1 MKKNKRDGI
10 YQRKDRPGFW
20 ITWTDAQGKR
30 RRRKTKAANHSQ
42 ARTTLAAELVK
53 VEQAKTL
60 GFSPPTKDSFLKV
73 ADKFLLHQKARLTA
87 KAYERESG
95 IVNNHLKPFFAGE
108 VAAIR
113 RQDIQRYVTARSGK
127 VSAHSVQKE
136 LNVLKHF
143 LRLAVDWEVIP
154 VYPADRVKSV
164 PVPAGRVRYLQP
176 AELRIL
182 IEACPNWLQPIVRL
196 AVNTGMRRGEILK
209 LRWLD
214 FDETHNSLMLPP
226 LITKNGESRIVY
238 LNQAAK
244 AVLMS
249 LPRTKVKIFPDITP
263 GQVTVTFRRAC
274 RRIELEDF
282 RFHDLRHTA
291 ASWLRMSGED
301 IHTVASLLGH
311 KDLRMA
317 ARYQHLSPD
326 YLTAAVNK
334 LDTVFGQSYEK
345 NKEPDR
351 KTVSSDSTAWI
362 N

>member
-1 MKKNKRDGI
+1 MKNKRDGV

-30 RRRKTKAANHSQ
+30 RRRKTKASNKSQ
-42 ARTTLAAELVK
+42 ARSALAAELVK
-53 VEQAKTL
+53 VEQAKTI
-60 GFSPPTKDSFLKV
+60 GFSPPTKDSFATV
-73 ADKFLLHQKARLTA
+73 ADKFLTYQKARLTT

-95 IVNNHLKPFFAGE
+95 IVKNHLKPFFAGE
-108 VAAIR
+108 LAAIR
-113 RQDIQRYVTARSGK
+113 RQDIQKYVTSRSAK

-136 LNVLKHF
+136 LNVLKHL

-154 VYPADRVKSV
+154 MYPADRVKAV

-176 AELRIL
+176 AELRVL
-182 IEACPNWLQPIVRL
+182 IDACPAWLHPIVKL

-214 FDETHNSLMLPP
+214 FDEDHNRLMLPQ
-226 LITKNGESRIVY
+226 TKNGESRIVY

-244 AVLMS
+244 AVLLS
-249 LPRTKVKIFPDITP
+249 LPQTKTKIFSDVTP
-263 GQVTVTFRRAC
+263 GQVTVAFRRVC
-274 RRIELEDF
+274 KKIGLEDF

-301 IHTVASLLGH
+301 IHAVASLLGH

-334 LDTVFGQSYEK
+334 LDTVFGHHSVTGDTLVETE
-345 NKEPDR
+345 NEL
-351 KTVSSDSTAWI
+351 S